1 MAYAIYARCPDI
13 QYMVWYMTTHSFL
26 CVCVCACVANIL
38 LAFHLHFTSAS
49 LAPCAA
55 NLSSG
60 NLRIFLSSFFAYNY
74 VNLFIMLNLCE
85 HVAGAALLE
94 RCNKTHSYVS
104 IIMISRQSSK
114 KHQQCQR
121 RKSQS
126 NFVFRASKSNQC
138 WKTTS
143 RERQRANAAATD

>member
-13 QYMVWYMTTHSFL
+13 QYMVWHMTTHSFY
-26 CVCVCACVANIL
+26 VRVCACVANIL

-94 RCNKTHSYVS
+94 RCNKTHSFVS

-114 KHQQCQR
+114 KHQQCQC

-126 NFVFRASKSNQC
+126 NFVFPASKSNQC

-143 RERQRANAAATD
+143 RERQRETECCCN